1 MDATPETIARLRR
14 ILNERIP
21 YDGQDTD
28 TRFSD
33 AEIESTLADCEL
45 IEDAAAL
52 LWEEKAAM
60 VVEEPDRFAM
70 GDESITLGSPS
81 ELSKHAMAMSE
92 RYRKLANEKRGGLGP
107 SSLFARPTD
116 PEIL

>member
-1 MDATPETIARLRR
+1 MDATPDTIARLRR

-21 YDGQDTD
+21 AGGQDSD
-28 TRFSD
+28 TRFTD
-33 AEIESTLADCEL
+33 AEITSTLADCDL
-45 IEDAAAL
+45 IEAAAAL

-60 VVEEPDRFAM
+60 VAEEPDRFAM

-81 ELSKHAMAMSE
+81 ELRKHAVSMAAQ
-92 RYRKLANEKRGGLGP
+92 YRKLAEEKRGTSGP
-107 SSLFARPTD
+107 ASLFARPTA